1 MSIDF
6 SLVIVTVAVLI
17 FYLRLIILQRQRAKQ
32 LRQQNKLSKS
42 IARKGIQPASDPSRI
57 YTVISQKPLDRLIG
71 VMGLILVILGLL
83 VYAGYF
89 PLPIL
94 RPYWW
99 IPTALGIIAFSWMFK
114 L

>member
-6 SLVIVTVAVLI
+6 DLVIVIVAVLI

-32 LRQQNKLSKS
+32 LRQQHKLSKS
-42 IARKGIQPASDPSRI
+42 KAGKGIQPGSEPSGI
-57 YTVISQKPLDRLIG
+57 YTVISRKPLDRWIG
-71 VMGLILVILGLL
+71 VMGLILVIFGLL
-83 VYAGYF
+83 VYAGFFQF
-89 PLPIL
+89 PML